1 MNICIS
7 ADCPKYSY
15 CKRAM
20 GEVGKIEACV
30 DLANVGSGSA
40 SNEGVT
46 CGDYT
51 CGPNGDYKMFE
62 PIEQVAVEQP
72 VVVQEP
78 VELGN
83 PVDAADT
90 NTEEATQPN
99 TLIVQCDEIILV
111 KSGLRLVIDAK
122 LDPPLA
128 QFKFI
133 EINGIRF
140 RKES

>member
-20 GEVGKIEACV
+20 GEIGKIEACV
-30 DLANVGSGSA
+30 DLANIGSGSA
-40 SNEGVT
+40 SSEGVISE
-46 CGDYT
+46 DYA

-62 PIEQVAVEQP
+62 PTEQTNDEQP

-78 VELGN
+78 VEVDK
-83 PVDAADT
+83 PVEAAT
-90 NTEEATQPN
+90 TSAEEATQPS
-99 TLIVQCDEIILV
+99 TLVIQCDEIILL
-111 KSGLRLVIDAK
+111 KSGIRLIIDAK

-128 QFKFI
+128 QFKYI
-133 EINGIRF
+133 DINGIKF

>member
-20 GEVGKIEACV
+20 GEIGKIEACV
-30 DLANVGSGSA
+30 DLAHTGSGSA
-40 SNEGVT
+40 SSEGIINE
-46 CGDYT
+46 DYT

-62 PIEQVAVEQP
+62 PIDQVAVEQP
-72 VVVQEP
+72 IIAREP
-78 VELGN
+78 AELSN
-83 PVDAADT
+83 PVAAADT
-90 NTEEATQPN
+90 SAEEATQPS
-99 TLIVQCDEIILV
+99 TLVIQCDEIVLV
-111 KSGLRLVIDAK
+111 KSGLRLAIDAK